1 MNLKLCI
8 HKSNSVKDI
17 LMLKPS
23 FQHILLTKAVL
34 ALTSMPAA
42 YAVEGMF
49 TPDQLP
55 EIAMDLRA
63 KGLKMDPSQISDLV
77 GFPMGAVVSLGGC
90 TASFVSPQGLVV
102 TNHHCAYGSI
112 QYNSTK
118 EKNYL
123 EKGFLAENL
132 EAELPAAPGSRIY
145 VTVKLTDV
153 TDLITG
159 GLPSNMAGE
168 PRFSAIDSNRKSV
181 VAECEEDEGHR

>member
-1 MNLKLCI
+1 
-8 HKSNSVKDI
+8 
-17 LMLKPS
+17 MLKPS
-23 FQHILLTKAVL
+23 FQNIFLTNAVL

-63 KGLKMDPSQISDLV
+63 KGLKMEPSQISDLV

-159 GLPSNMAGE
+159 DLPSNMVW
-168 PRFSAIDSNRKSV
+168 RSSL
-181 VAECEEDEGHR
+181 

>member
-1 MNLKLCI
+1 M
-8 HKSNSVKDI
+8 
-17 LMLKPS
+17 
-23 FQHILLTKAVL
+23 LLTNAVL
-34 ALTSMPAA
+34 ALTSMPEA

-63 KGLKMDPSQISDLV
+63 KGLKMEPSQISDLV

-123 EKGFLAENL
+123 EEGFLADNL
-132 EAELPAAPGSRIY
+132 EAELPAAPGNGGHHLFRILRRHFFGCY
-145 VTVKLTDV
+145 Q
-153 TDLITG
+153 
-159 GLPSNMAGE
+159 
-168 PRFSAIDSNRKSV
+168 
-181 VAECEEDEGHR
+181 